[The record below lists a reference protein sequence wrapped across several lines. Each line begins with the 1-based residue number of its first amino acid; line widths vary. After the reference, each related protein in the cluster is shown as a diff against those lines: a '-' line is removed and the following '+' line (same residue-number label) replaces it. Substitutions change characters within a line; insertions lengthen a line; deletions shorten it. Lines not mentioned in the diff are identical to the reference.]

1 MLRKTKSRLTDIT
14 TRFTTPLDDAG
25 EQAGSEWPK
34 SRMDEENDDEEN
46 RPISSAAGGGF
57 LQMWK
62 NITEG
67 SHQLLPCVLRSTST
81 RSVCVEIHINSRC
94 C

>member
-1 MLRKTKSRLTDIT
+1 MMRKTTKSRLTDIT

-25 EQAGSEWPK
+25 EQAESEWPK
-34 SRMDEENDDEEN
+34 SRIGEGNDDDDEEN

-67 SHQLLPCVLRSTST
+67 SHHQL
-81 RSVCVEIHINSRC
+81 VCRVSP
-94 C
+94 